1 MGEAGYACGRDEAF
15 GRLLSRLSEVLGEE
29 EARTLIEC
37 LPPVRWEQL
46 ATKDDVRASEDR
58 ICTEMNGKFAQVDAE
73 FARVHTRID
82 GLEHKMDAGFES
94 LRGELA
100 EHRAEQRGELAEHRA
115 EQRGELAEHRAEQRG
130 ELAEQRGE
138 LAEHRGEIAL
148 QMARMT
154 RTMVFIMSGFMLT
167 IWGTMLGIGLT

>member
-1 MGEAGYACGRDEAF
+1 MLVDEA
-15 GRLLSRLSEVLGEE
+15 RRLALLSRLSEVLGEE

-37 LPPVRWEQL
+37 LPPVRWEHL
-46 ATKDDVRASEDR
+46 ATKDDVKASEDR
-58 ICTEMNGKFAQVDAE
+58 IRTEMSGKFALVDAE

-100 EHRAEQRGELAEHRA
+100 ESRGEF
-115 EQRGELAEHRAEQRG
+115 
-130 ELAEQRGE
+130 
-138 LAEHRGEIAL
+138 AL
-148 QMARMT
+148 QMAKLT

>member
-1 MGEAGYACGRDEAF
+1 MLVDETRRLA
-15 GRLLSRLSEVLGEE
+15 LLSRLSEVLGEE

-46 ATKDDVRASEDR
+46 ATKDDVKASEDR
-58 ICTEMNGKFAQVDAE
+58 IRTEMNGQFAQVDAE

-100 EHRAEQRGELAEHRA
+100 EHRGET
-115 EQRGELAEHRAEQRG
+115 
-130 ELAEQRGE
+130 
-138 LAEHRGEIAL
+138 AL
-148 QMARMT
+148 QMARLT

>member
-1 MGEAGYACGRDEAF
+1 MLVDETRRLA
-15 GRLLSRLSEVLGEE
+15 LLSRLSEVLGEE

-46 ATKDDVRASEDR
+46 ATKDDVKASEDQIR
-58 ICTEMNGKFAQVDAE
+58 TEMNGKFAQVDAE

-82 GLEHKMDAGFES
+82 GLEDKMDAGFES

-100 EHRAEQRGELAEHRA
+100 EHRAEQRGELAE
-115 EQRGELAEHRAEQRG
+115 QRGELAEHR
-130 ELAEQRGE
+130 AEQRGE

-148 QMARMT
+148 QMAKMT
-154 RTMVFIMSGFMLT
+154 RTMVFVMSGFMLT